1 MELNRIIDHTLLKP
15 EATYQEIEKLC
26 REAEEYGFAAVCVN
40 PVHVRQAA
48 KLLAKTGIEV
58 CTVIGFPLG
67 AELPLIKAIQVREA
81 IANGATEVDMVMNIG
96 ALKSGDYELVF
107 RDIKTVVDAAAG
119 QALTKVIIETCL
131 LTDEEKVKACLLAK
145 EAGAGFVKTSTGFNK
160 GGATAADVALMRK
173 TVGTAMGVKAA
184 GGIRDRRTAEEMVR
198 AGANR
203 LGTSSGVAISRDRGS
218 GITVPCPSIGPRPS
232 FQKWMKVLE
241 RTRGSAARRTGNRA
255 GQGTVP
261 ALSRRGKHGVW
272 PTFFSD
278 CPGWRRRRRD
288 AGCRPFWRRRQ

>member
-203 LGTSSGVAISRDRGS
+203 RGTSSGVAISRTGDGS
-218 GITVPCPSIGPRPS
+218 
-232 FQKWMKVLE
+232 
-241 RTRGSAARRTGNRA
+241 
-255 GQGTVP
+255 
-261 ALSRRGKHGVW
+261 LS
-272 PTFFSD
+272 
-278 CPGWRRRRRD
+278 
-288 AGCRPFWRRRQ
+288 